1 MYKPVKFITE
11 IPYKDFSTFY
21 LFCKS
26 SKTLLPIEIENKQ
39 NTNSQKPSIYNSMK
53 RILVGSGIFI
63 SHIKIYY
70 HCANTFYVYLAIKK
84 EGGIFEVNISFKD
97 ALEIYKEMPVPIYVR
112 ENILKN
118 YGIEITKDIVL
129 KALRE

>member
-1 MYKPVKFITE
+1 
-11 IPYKDFSTFY
+11 
-21 LFCKS
+21 
-26 SKTLLPIEIENKQ
+26 
-39 NTNSQKPSIYNSMK
+39 MK

-84 EGGIFEVNISFKD
+84 EDGIFEVNISFKD